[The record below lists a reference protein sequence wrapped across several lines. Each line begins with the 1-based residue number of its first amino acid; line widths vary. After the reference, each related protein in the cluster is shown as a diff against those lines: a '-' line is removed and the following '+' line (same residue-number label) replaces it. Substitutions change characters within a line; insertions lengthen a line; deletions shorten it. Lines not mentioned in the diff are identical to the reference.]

1 MIERWTFGI
10 NNDEL
15 VELVISGKKTATT
28 SLYSGYSGNLPKIGD
43 KSIITYSNGEDA
55 CLIENTNVIV
65 TEFKNITEELSY
77 LEGEGVRSLK
87 YYRKVH
93 EDYFKTK
100 DKNFNDNTLVVFE
113 IFRVIKNYNKN

>member
-1 MIERWTFGI
+1 MIERWNFGI

-15 VELVISGKKTATT
+15 VELVLSGKKTATT
-28 SLYSGYSGNLPKIGD
+28 SLYSDYIGNLPKIGD
-43 KSIITYSNGEDA
+43 KSIITFSNREDA

-77 LEGEGVRSLK
+77 LEGEGDRSLK

-93 EDYFKTK
+93 EEFFKTR
-100 DKNFNDNTLVVFE
+100 DKNFNNNTLVVFE
-113 IFRVIKNYNKN
+113 IFKIVKKYK

>member
-15 VELVISGKKTATT
+15 VELVLSGKKTATT
-28 SLYSGYSGNLPKIGD
+28 SLYSGYNCYLPKIGD

-65 TEFKNITEELSY
+65 TEFKNITEKLAY
-77 LEGEGVRSLK
+77 LEGEGDRDLN
-87 YYRKVH
+87 YYKKVH
-93 EDYFKTK
+93 EEYFKTR
-100 DKNFNDNTLVVFE
+100 DKKFDDNTLVVFE
-113 IFRVIKNYNKN
+113 IFKVIENYNKN